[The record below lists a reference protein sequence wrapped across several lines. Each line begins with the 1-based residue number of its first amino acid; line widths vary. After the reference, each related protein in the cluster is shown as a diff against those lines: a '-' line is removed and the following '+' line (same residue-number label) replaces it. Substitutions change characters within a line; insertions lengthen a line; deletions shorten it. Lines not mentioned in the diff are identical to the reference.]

1 MMPLIRALAAAT
13 AMILIIGSGLVYGL
27 WTGRWDPPAPMP
39 TDMSGRLERIPA
51 DLGDWQ
57 GEDVESDTRGA
68 SPVLGRLERRYRNV
82 HTNKIVSVSLVCGKP
97 GPISIHTPDVCY
109 GSSGY
114 AVGENK
120 RFAPPTAAG
129 AEFWT
134 ADALKK
140 KSTDQTRLRIF
151 WAWNGGEG
159 WQAADNPRLAYVR
172 FPVLF
177 KLYLIREL
185 NAADD
190 ALDDDPCLDLFQ
202 QLQPELQRALFAPP
216 S

>member
-1 MMPLIRALAAAT
+1 MTRVFAAAA
-13 AMILIIGSGLVYGL
+13 AMILIIASGLVYGL
-27 WTGRWDPPAPMP
+27 WTGRWERTAPAP
-39 TDMSGRLERIPA
+39 TDMNGLLARTPA
-51 DLGDWQ
+51 ELGDWQ

-109 GSSGY
+109 GSSGF

-120 RFAPPTAAG
+120 KFPIPTGAG

-151 WAWNGGEG
+151 WAWNSGEG

-172 FPVLF
+172 VPVLY

-185 NAADD
+185 NMAGD
-190 ALDDDPCLDLFQ
+190 ALDDDACLDLFQ
-202 QLQPELQRALFAPP
+202 QLQPELQRVLFAPP

>member
-1 MMPLIRALAAAT
+1 MIPLNRVLAAAG
-13 AMILIIGSGLVYGL
+13 ALVLVLGSGLVYGL
-27 WTGRWDPPAPMP
+27 WTGRWDPPAAMP
-39 TDMSGRLERIPA
+39 TDLSNRLEGISTT
-51 DLGDWQ
+51 LGDWE
-57 GEDVESDTRGA
+57 GENIEVDTRGA
-68 SPVLGRLERRYRNV
+68 APVLGRLERRYRNTR
-82 HTNKIVSVSLVCGKP
+82 TNQIVTLSLVCGKP

-114 AVGENK
+114 VVGEPKKFN
-120 RFAPPTAAG
+120 PPHATG

-159 WQAADNPRLAYVR
+159 WQAADSPRLVFVR
-172 FPVLF
+172 FPVLY

-185 NAADD
+185 SAAGDP
-190 ALDDDPCLDLFQ
+190 LDDDSCLELFH

-216 S
+216 V

>member
-1 MMPLIRALAAAT
+1 MIPLTRIFAAA
-13 AMILIIGSGLVYGL
+13 AALLLIIASGLLYGL
-27 WTGRWDPPAPMP
+27 WTGRWERTAPVP
-39 TDMSGRLERIPA
+39 TDMNGRLARIPA
-51 DLGDWQ
+51 ELGDWQ

-109 GSSGY
+109 GSSGF

-120 RFAPPTAAG
+120 KLAPRPGAG

-172 FPVLF
+172 VPVLY

-185 NAADD
+185 NMAGD
-190 ALDDDPCLDLFQ
+190 ALDDDACLDLFQ
-202 QLQPELQRALFAPP
+202 QLQPELQRVLFTPP